1 MTNADCPPVPEFS
14 RLVEVD
20 AILHSGRIER
30 SIRADGEELDRLA
43 ARLGIGR
50 LHRLE
55 ATAAVSVS
63 GQGRFLTVEGR
74 ITAAMERACVVTLEP
89 FETTMEEP
97 FRVVFDRAPEKSADE
112 IAIDLDA
119 DAPDAPEPLE
129 GRAIDLGELA
139 AQQLALTIDPFPRA
153 PGADLAE
160 ELGSVSGSV
169 TLNDTRSIE
178 EWVAGEAPENHPFAA
193 LARLKPGSSEG

>member
-1 MTNADCPPVPEFS
+1 MIDADGVPVPEFS

-20 AILHSGRIER
+20 AILHSGRVER

-43 ARLGIGR
+43 IRLGIDR
-50 LHRLE
+50 LHRLA
-55 ATAAVSVS
+55 ATATVSAS
-63 GQGRFLTVEGR
+63 GQGRFLTVEGQV
-74 ITAAMERACVVTLEP
+74 TAVMERGCVVTLEP

-112 IAIDLDA
+112 SAIDLNA
-119 DAPDAPEPLE
+119 DDPDAPEPLE
-129 GRAIDLGELA
+129 GRAIDLGELV
-139 AQQLALTIDPFPRA
+139 AQQLALAIDPFPRA

-178 EWVAGEAPENHPFAA
+178 EWVAGEAPEDNPFAA
-193 LARLKPGSSEG
+193 LARLKRESSEG